1 MSRRVLA
8 TFSTLALMLTILPNM
23 PASEALGCCNGIM
36 CPMHAAPRLDCAMDV
51 HGSSTQLEPCPVP
64 AVVHYTAA
72 STFVLLAP
80 LILHDDAPSEPVVLF
95 RANFSPDAERRVD
108 SPPPRLPLAA

>member
-1 MSRRVLA
+1 
-8 TFSTLALMLTILPNM
+8 
-23 PASEALGCCNGIM
+23 
-36 CPMHAAPRLDCAMDV
+36 MDV